1 MAATRRDF
9 TRPAPHEPITRLPG
23 VPGIGDTAAGMPRL
37 LINPGQHDERSVPL
51 AFGSTTLGR
60 GRENSLQIHNKSLS
74 RQHAR
79 IDIGEGGEAL
89 LHDVGS
95 KNGTFVDGE
104 RIDRPRRLH
113 DGDQF
118 FCGDVGFSYRVG
130 EHTTGIPK
138 TIVQEIPAEATRV
151 LAGDLLTQ
159 LRDKAEPRQRRAIRR
174 SAEGRLQVLLEVA
187 RLLSSPEAIDKQ
199 LSKILDLAFSILDID
214 RAAILMVDPETNE
227 FGKPV
232 VESRRKGR
240 GESTEEAYSTHILHH
255 VRDKSVAA
263 LFADTASDPRL
274 AGADS
279 IHWQSVRS
287 SMCAPLK
294 PQDRVIGVLYVDNL
308 TLPEAFTGD
317 DLELLSAFAAQA
329 AIALENS
336 RLYAALEREAVA
348 RSNLLRFFPPT
359 TIAELMKSPSLEVE
373 AIETDVTAL
382 FCDISGF
389 TAMSAR
395 MHPRDVVAL
404 LNRYFPVMTQIV
416 FDREGTLEKYIG
428 DAVLAVWGA
437 PFRRDDDAE
446 RALDSAVAMQ
456 RAMTELNKRLAAE
469 FGPTFKPL
477 RIHIGLNSGPVAA
490 GNIGSQQL
498 LQYATIGDATNM
510 ASRICSLA
518 GPDEI
523 AIGVPTVQR
532 LGENPRYRLDGP
544 SRHYVRGREEAI
556 PIYKIRWR

>member
-1 MAATRRDF
+1 
-9 TRPAPHEPITRLPG
+9 
-23 VPGIGDTAAGMPRL
+23 MPRL
-37 LINPGQHDERSVPL
+37 IVNPGQQDERNLPVMPGSV
-51 AFGSTTLGR
+51 TLGR
-60 GRENSLQIHNKSLS
+60 GRENTIQIHNKSLS

-79 IDIGEGGEAL
+79 LEVADSGEATL
-89 LHDVGS
+89 VDVGS
-95 KNGTFVDGE
+95 KNGTFIDGTRVDVP
-104 RIDRPRRLH
+104 RPLV

-118 FCGDVGFSYRVG
+118 FCGDVGFQYRISELSIG
-130 EHTTGIPK
+130 FPQ

-151 LAGDLLTQ
+151 LVGDLLTQ
-159 LRDKAEPRQRRAIRR
+159 NRDKAELRQRRALRR

-187 RLLSSPEAIDKQ
+187 RLLSSPESIDKQ
-199 LSKILDLAFSILDID
+199 LAKILDLTFSILDID
-214 RAAILMVDPETNE
+214 RAAILMIDPETGE

-232 VESRRKGR
+232 VESQRAGGR
-240 GESTEEAYSTHILHH
+240 DTNEEKYSTHILHH
-255 VRDKSVAA
+255 VRDRSVAA
-263 LFADTASDPRL
+263 LFSDTASDPRL

-294 PQDRVIGVLYVDNL
+294 PQDRIIGVLYVDNL
-308 TLPEAFTGD
+308 TLPEAFTSD

-329 AIALENS
+329 AVALENS
-336 RLYAALEREAVA
+336 RLYAALQREAVT

-359 TIAELMKSPSLEVE
+359 TIAELMKSPDLTVD

-404 LNRYFPVMTQIV
+404 LNHYFPVMTEIV
-416 FDREGTLEKYIG
+416 FRREGTLEKYIG

-437 PFRRDDDAE
+437 PFRRDDDAL
-446 RALDSAVAMQ
+446 RAVESAVAMQ
-456 RAMTELNKRLAAE
+456 QSMEELNAMLARE
-469 FGPTFKPL
+469 FGPDFKPL

-490 GNIGSQQL
+490 GNIGSAQL
-498 LQYATIGDATNM
+498 LQYATIGDATNI

-518 GPDEI
+518 GPNEI
-523 AIGVPTVQR
+523 AIGIPTVQR
-532 LGENPRYRLDGP
+532 LGDDPPYRLDGP
-544 SRHYVRGREEAI
+544 SRHYVRGREEAL
-556 PIYKIRWR
+556 PVYKVRWR